1 LPVFYYHPHD
11 EVPKLLA
18 EMTGVR
24 GFLYTNRGELE
35 FKLQQQLIEAGYDI
49 DPRFHTVIGTLAGSI
64 DYHIPL
70 NPDDELDRHT
80 LKLCASKAPW
90 SWIKILN
97 GPRMMMILGYVSSA
111 GSSPYGMGAIEMV
124 QKGLAGSG
132 GFIPR
137 MQS

>member
-1 LPVFYYHPHD
+1 MPVFYYHPQH

-18 EMTGVR
+18 EMTR
-24 GFLYTNRGELE
+24 QHGFLYTNRGELE
-35 FKLQQQLIEAGYDI
+35 FKLQQQLIEFGYDI
-49 DPRFHTVIGTLAGSI
+49 SPRFHTVIGTLAGSI

-70 NPDDELDRHT
+70 NPDNELDRHT

-97 GPRMMMILGYVSSA
+97 GPKMMFIMGYVSSA
-111 GSSPYGMGAIEMV
+111 GSSPFAMGSVEMV

-132 GFIPR
+132 GFVPR
-137 MQS
+137 MPS